1 MESLLLNSVCAW
13 CSVAQSCQTSWN
25 SMDYIAC
32 QAPLSIELPRQASW
46 SGLPFP
52 LPGNIPYPRI
62 MSSCVSCI
70 GTWILYQAV
79 SPEKPLNSLRK
90 VYILFLFPWLKSL
103 LGFSAI
109 DFRSEDALLKLSQ
122 VLTMTLLTF
131 SPDNSLFRGI
141 ILHIEMFSSM
151 NGLYP
156 RDDNSPPLELWPP
169 HLAKLALVENHW
181 YRLYQG

>member
-1 MESLLLNSVCAW
+1 M
-13 CSVAQSCQTSWN
+13 
-25 SMDYIAC
+25 
-32 QAPLSIELPRQASW
+32 
-46 SGLPFP
+46 
-52 LPGNIPYPRI
+52 
-62 MSSCVSCI
+62 
-70 GTWILYQAV
+70 
-79 SPEKPLNSLRK
+79 SPEKPLNSLPK

-109 DFRSEDALLKLSQ
+109 DFSSEDALLKLSQ

-156 RDDNSPPLELWPP
+156 RDDNSPPLEL
-169 HLAKLALVENHW
+169 
-181 YRLYQG
+181 